1 MTAPLGQSD
10 MPSQP
15 SAVVV
20 DDLLDEGAW
29 AEVWTAFQYMD
40 LWPVTRGSG
49 AWKLDDG
56 VPLGGEEVIVP
67 SAGPVPEGDLAPLLE
82 AVLARPDL
90 IDGEVDGAWDR
101 VSARA
106 YVYPAGTGLS
116 WHVDDS
122 ERYAGAFVYYAHPH
136 WNAHWGGELQ
146 LAQAPADLEVM
157 GHRFATEA
165 YSEALL
171 EAGAGRFLSPKPNRL
186 VLLSGAP
193 HLVVPVRAAA
203 GDQVRASVSGFF
215 LRPGSAAD

>member
-1 MTAPLGQSD
+1 MAQV
-10 MPSQP
+10 P
-15 SAVVV
+15 SAVVI
-20 DDLLDEGAW
+20 DGLLDEEAW
-29 AEVWTAFQYMD
+29 GEVWTAFQYMD
-40 LWPVTRGSG
+40 LWPVTRGAG

-56 VPLGGEEVIVP
+56 VPMGGEELVVP
-67 SAGPVPEGDLAPLLE
+67 GGGPVPEGDLAPLLE
-82 AVLARPDL
+82 AVLRQRSR
-90 IDGEVDGAWDR
+90 IDEEVDGEWDR

-122 ERYAGAFVYYAHPH
+122 ELYAGAFVYYAHPH

-146 LAQAPADLEVM
+146 LAEANEDLPVM

-193 HLVVPVRAAA
+193 HQVVPVRPAA

-215 LRPGSAAD
+215 LRPSEET